1 MISPQERRICMLMMH
16 AHDEIK
22 KVTKLAG
29 TKDLAEILG
38 DPKLKWVNS
47 KKCPQKHRLI
57 FATAAGFMSGAAHA
71 LGVCSV
77 EFIAQLLDEDEN
89 EEALL
94 IGAVAKYAKSWRA
107 TSGK

>member
-29 TKDLAEILG
+29 TEDLAEILG

-47 KKCPQKHRLI
+47 NKCPQKHRVT
-57 FATAAGFMSGAAHA
+57 FASAAGFMSGAAHS
-71 LGVCSV
+71 LGVCV
-77 EFIAQLLDEDEN
+77 TEFIAQLLDEDEN
-89 EEALL
+89 EDALV
-94 IGAVAKYAKSWRA
+94 IGAVAKYAKSWRT